1 MLRRIKYICIVWML
15 LTSPFLMAQAHF
27 FNLTA
32 NDVKIDSVLPYF
44 SHSFELNECY
54 ADSIYTVSILYP
66 EFIDMT
72 TADVARYQ
80 QLSGASLPALPIPQH
95 KIAVNRKRGLLQV
108 GFSPLVYRNHR
119 YQILVSFMLRIEAKP
134 LMSSMKRATAKTRAS
149 SNSRYADHSVLAS
162 GKWAKIRVPSTGVYQ
177 LTDELI
183 RKAGFTDLQKVKVY
197 GYGGRLQNEQLES
210 EELIATDDLKEVP
223 TCWVDGRRLFY
234 AYGTVSWDSNTA
246 TRRTR
251 NPYSDTGYYFLTQS
265 EDTPVVLDSTAF
277 VHSFYPSPDYYHT
290 LYEVDGYSWYHGGRN
305 LFHPKAIDVAESA
318 TYTIPS
324 LASKGKAKMAVNV
337 SAGSAS
343 RISVMHNGKQL
354 GELAIALSKND
365 KGNETSGVY
374 QIERTS
380 MTDTVKLT
388 TRSGSPSRLDYIS
401 FIWSEPFPAPH
412 LKGGS
417 FPVPEF
423 VQAVTNQDL
432 HAHGFA
438 VSV

>member
-1 MLRRIKYICIVWML
+1 MF

-54 ADSIYTVSILYP
+54 ADSSYTVSILYP

-80 QLSGASLPALPIPQH
+80 QLSGAPVPALPIPQH

-149 SNSRYADHSVLAS
+149 STNRYADHSVLAS

-183 RKAGFTDLQKVKVY
+183 RQAGFTDLQKVKVY
-197 GYGGRLQNEQLES
+197 GYGGRLQNEQLVS

-265 EDTPVVLDSTAF
+265 EDAPIVLDSTAF
-277 VHSFYPSPDYYHT
+277 VNSFYPSPDYYHT
-290 LYEVDGYSWYHGGRN
+290 LYEVDG
-305 LFHPKAIDVAESA
+305 L
-318 TYTIPS
+318 S
-324 LASKGKAKMAVNV
+324 L
-337 SAGSAS
+337 
-343 RISVMHNGKQL
+343 IH
-354 GELAIALSKND
+354 I
-365 KGNETSGVY
+365 
-374 QIERTS
+374 
-380 MTDTVKLT
+380 
-388 TRSGSPSRLDYIS
+388 
-401 FIWSEPFPAPH
+401 
-412 LKGGS
+412 
-417 FPVPEF
+417 
-423 VQAVTNQDL
+423 
-432 HAHGFA
+432 
-438 VSV
+438 